1 MMLDIENCRTHI
13 ANAIDNAD
21 LQLYPYPHMFIENVW
36 PDEVYKYFHTF
47 NPLET
52 NSELSKPWLKKHS
65 KNNPHYQIRKQIN
78 CYQLED
84 KFWRSVQNI
93 LFENNWYAK
102 LIKQKYETYFATQ
115 FGPLCKNDAWLDW
128 IVQEWFVQHHDIGY
142 FIGPH
147 TDRHD
152 RVFTNI
158 FTLPENNTHEHL
170 GTCIYTASEGDL
182 SPGGKHFSFKGFKK
196 VKQIP
201 YKKNCLFVF
210 FKSRWAFHAV
220 EEITSIDSTKRYG
233 MQIQVYEKPF
243 REITPDTQGYE
254 TLLDT

>member
-1 MMLDIENCRTHI
+1 M
-13 ANAIDNAD
+13 
-21 LQLYPYPHMFIENVW
+21 
-36 PDEVYKYFHTF
+36 
-47 NPLET
+47 
-52 NSELSKPWLKKHS
+52 
-65 KNNPHYQIRKQIN
+65 
-78 CYQLED
+78 
-84 KFWRSVQNI
+84 
-93 LFENNWYAK
+93 
-102 LIKQKYETYFATQ
+102 
-115 FGPLCKNDAWLDW
+115 
-128 IVQEWFVQHHDIGY
+128 
-142 FIGPH
+142 
-147 TDRHD
+147 
-152 RVFTNI
+152 
-158 FTLPENNTHEHL
+158 
-170 GTCIYTASEGDL
+170 